1 MRYTNPRIVVAM
13 LALATAPSKDY
24 DDGRGRAEVSLPLYG
39 TGAVKL
45 SKRKEVTSN
54 VRLIRLN

>member
-1 MRYTNPRIVVAM
+1 M

-45 SKRKEVTSN
+45 SKRKEVTFG